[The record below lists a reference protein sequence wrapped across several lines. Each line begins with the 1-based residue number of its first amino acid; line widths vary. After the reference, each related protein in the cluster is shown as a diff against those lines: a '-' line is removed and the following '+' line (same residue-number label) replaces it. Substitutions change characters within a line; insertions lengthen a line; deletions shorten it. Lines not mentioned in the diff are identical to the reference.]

1 MAESYY
7 AARSRR
13 DPAWHERQIRV
24 VARFGRRASRHRIW
38 HVTAREDIAVVASQL
53 ATLTQSVEEMAGQLK
68 ELRERSEDERERMD
82 IQQERIDL
90 AARELTDV
98 SERLQAAANALRES
112 I

>member
-68 ELRERSEDERERMD
+68 ELRERSEGERERMD